1 MTHSKSEIAVAVS
14 VFAVLIGVW
23 LFFGYAMWRS
33 GKLRGWRAVAMLAL
47 VIGILILV
55 GGWIVSRL
63 MK

>member
-14 VFAVLIGVW
+14 MFAVLIGVW

-33 GKLRGWRAVAMLAL
+33 GKLRGWRVFAL
-47 VIGILILV
+47 LTLVVGTLILV
-55 GGWIVSRL
+55 GSWIIFRL